1 MIAPQH
7 IPPTRLESSICDCR
21 HRMRALLDA
30 ATKNPVSRHQL
41 RRLYAA
47 AEVNCPHP
55 VPLPQERELTSTA
68 PGGCGIDG
76 ACIRQPSSLLWC
88 ELGLHFASNGSRQVH
103 LELQR
108 TAHIPLVIR
117 PARDAG
123 PGG

>member
-55 VPLPQERELTSTA
+55 VPLPQERELTSVAPRGRVGMLPSLITGTA
-68 PGGCGIDG
+68 TRG
-76 ACIRQPSSLLWC
+76 PSQQRAFPNAGTTLPLLG
-88 ELGLHFASNGSRQVH
+88 ER
-103 LELQR
+103 
-108 TAHIPLVIR
+108 
-117 PARDAG
+117 
-123 PGG
+123 